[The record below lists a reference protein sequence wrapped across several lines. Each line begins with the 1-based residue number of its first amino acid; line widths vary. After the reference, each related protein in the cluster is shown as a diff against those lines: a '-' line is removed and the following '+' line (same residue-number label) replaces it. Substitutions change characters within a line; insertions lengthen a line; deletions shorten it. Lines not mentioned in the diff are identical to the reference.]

1 METLFFKEQES
12 IVFIS
17 LNIIAYFINK
27 KLFILSLFVTGFLIF
42 FYRIPDIKYLNDS
55 SISSPCSGKIIKI
68 EENPDSYKLYI
79 FMSILDHHVQII
91 PVSGKITKYEFI
103 EGEFQL
109 AYNLEEDNYITRF
122 ITEISNEHGVIE
134 IIQNTGL
141 IARRIK
147 NFHRLNKNV
156 EKGELLGI
164 IKFGSRIDITIP
176 KPYHLN
182 VKLNDIVTIGNSLAK
197 LSKINL

>member
-27 KLFILSLFVTGFLIF
+27 KLFIISLFVTGFLMF

-68 EENPDSYKLYI
+68 EEKVNSYKLYI
-79 FMSILDHHVQII
+79 FMSPLDHHIQII
-91 PVSGKITKYEFI
+91 PMSGTITKYEFI

-109 AYNLEEDNYITRF
+109 AYNLEDDNYRTRF
-122 ITEISNEHGVIE
+122 ITEISNEYGVIE

-141 IARRIK
+141 ITRRIK
-147 NFHRLNKNV
+147 NFHKLNKNV

-182 VKLNDIVTIGNSLAK
+182 VKLNDKVTIGNSLAK
-197 LSKINL
+197 LSK